1 MRRVAV
7 GALFV
12 LLPLSVYAS
21 PLTIPAASV
30 VMPDTPS
37 GKGDPNTIVCRAPQR
52 LADSDQFG
60 PKACGYNSEWWQLT
74 AHGKD
79 LAPDGKTVI
88 DRRTVANPNGSG
100 NPDAVTCRAPM
111 DIGGSLRIRH
121 YGPEV
126 CETNQFWADLNK
138 SRKVV
143 DAHGV
148 IVSKPTLMPTIAAI
162 SGNVDPLSGYRMS
175 GGGN

>member
-1 MRRVAV
+1 MRCVAV

-88 DRRTVANPNGSG
+88 DKK
-100 NPDAVTCRAPM
+100 
-111 DIGGSLRIRH
+111 SL
-121 YGPEV
+121 
-126 CETNQFWADLNK
+126 
-138 SRKVV
+138 
-143 DAHGV
+143 V
-148 IVSKPTLMPTIAAI
+148 IVPAKPLELSKSYLVAMSPGLLGAVGDLGTLWQGCEM
-162 SGNVDPLSGYRMS
+162 G
-175 GGGN
+175 